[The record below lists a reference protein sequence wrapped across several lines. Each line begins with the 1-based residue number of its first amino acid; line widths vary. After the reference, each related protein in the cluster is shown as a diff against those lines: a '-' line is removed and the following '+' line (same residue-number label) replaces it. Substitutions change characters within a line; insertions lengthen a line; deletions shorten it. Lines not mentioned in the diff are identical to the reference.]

1 MDWPNGYRSEVPPQ
15 YVYYN
20 TGYSSYQAPPEIQEK
35 KKLRACGN
43 GLGLAMLGYIL
54 VSLTAYG
61 ILYLA
66 ATSLLSGF
74 FVRFSLYQ
82 PPEWLNQAVL
92 LGSYVL
98 SLMIPFALYA
108 IAIRIPFSVAFPLRK
123 ADSGMTIGGICV
135 GLGVSTVASYLSS
148 YIESILGSAGIHI
161 SMPEIASPS
170 DPAAFAIYVL
180 LMTAAP
186 ALIEEL
192 IFRGVVMQSLRRFG
206 DVFALV
212 ISALLFGIFHM
223 NLMQMPFAFILGL
236 AMGYFVM
243 RTGSLWVSVG
253 IHFLNN
259 LVSVV
264 LDTCYGVMAYKD
276 FVLLSLTWSLLTLAL
291 GGLALAL
298 MLMRHSDVFR
308 FETPRCALSPGRR
321 TRSLLFAPLMVI
333 ALLAAAGFTL
343 SYMDLSWL

>member
-1 MDWPNGYRSEVPPQ
+1 MDWQNGYRSETPPQ

-20 TGYSSYQAPPEIQEK
+20 TGYSSYQAPPEIRER

-43 GLGLAMLGYIL
+43 GIGLAMLGYIFI
-54 VSLTAYG
+54 SLTAYG
-61 ILYLA
+61 ILYIA
-66 ATSLLSGF
+66 ATALLSEF
-74 FVRFSLYQ
+74 LPRLTLYQ
-82 PPEWLNQAVL
+82 APEWLGQAVL

-98 SLMIPFALYA
+98 SLSIPFALYA

-123 ADSGMTIGGICV
+123 AGPGMTFGGICV

-148 YIESILGSAGIHI
+148 YIEAVLGGAGIYI
-161 SMPEIASPS
+161 SMPAVESPK
-170 DPAAFAIYVL
+170 DPAAFAIYVI

-186 ALIEEL
+186 AFVEEL

-206 DVFALV
+206 DIFALV
-212 ISALLFGIFHM
+212 ISAALFGIFHM

-259 LVSVV
+259 LASVV
-264 LDTCYGVMAYKD
+264 LDACYGFMTYKS
-276 FVLLSLTWSLLTLAL
+276 FTLLNLTWSLLTLAG

-298 MLMRHSDVFR
+298 MLARHQDIFR
-308 FETPRCALSPGRR
+308 FETPQGALPPGRR
-321 TRSLLFAPLMVI
+321 TRALLFAPLMVI
-333 ALLAAAGFTL
+333 ALLTATGFIL
-343 SYMDLSWL
+343 SYLDVGWF

>member
-1 MDWPNGYRSEVPPQ
+1 MDWQNGYRSEVPPQ

-20 TGYSSYQAPPEIQEK
+20 TGYSSYQAPPEIREK

-43 GLGLAMLGYIL
+43 GIGLAMLGYVFI
-54 VSLTAYG
+54 SLAAYG
-61 ILYLA
+61 VLYAA
-66 ATSLLSGF
+66 ATALLSGA
-74 FVRFSLYQ
+74 FVRFDLY
-82 PPEWLNQAVL
+82 PSPEWLDQAVL

-98 SLMIPFALYA
+98 SLSIPFAVYA
-108 IAIRIPFSVAFPLRK
+108 IAIRIPFSVAFPFRK
-123 ADSGMTIGGICV
+123 AAPGMTLGGVCV

-148 YIESILGSAGIHI
+148 YIEAVFGAAGIYI
-161 SMPEIASPS
+161 SMPAIASPS
-170 DPAAFAIYVL
+170 DPAAFVIYVV

-186 ALIEEL
+186 ALVEEL

-206 DVFALV
+206 DIFALV
-212 ISALLFGIFHM
+212 ISAALFGIFHM

-259 LVSVV
+259 LASVV
-264 LDTCYGVMAYKD
+264 LDACYGAMTYRS
-276 FVLLSLTWSLLTLAL
+276 FTLLSLTWSLLTLAV

-298 MLMRHSDVFR
+298 MLARRQDVFR
-308 FETPRCALSPGRR
+308 CETPRCALPPGRR
-321 TRSLLFAPLMVI
+321 TRSLLFAPLMVV
-333 ALLAAAGFTL
+333 ALLTAAVFTV
-343 SYMDLSWL
+343 SYLDVGWL